1 MADGKAADRSNQ
13 RYRTRKDLIAAA
25 ARLMKEGRKP
35 SLEEV
40 AEAALVSRATAYRY
54 FRNAEALLV
63 EASFDLAVPD
73 GETLFAGD
81 PSVDPEERVDKAEAA
96 MHRMVIENEAA
107 LRLMLAS
114 AIARVAEGSADEA
127 VPLRQNRR
135 TPLIE
140 AALAPARDRLTRS
153 SYARLCAALA
163 MIFGPES
170 MIVFRDVLRLD
181 DETAREV
188 KSWAVRALVRAALDE
203 PRSESGGGPR
213 KARGPGGRRRTEDAA
228 EPGPS
233 AAVERRSGPGS
244 AAPPGRS
251 SPD

>member
-1 MADGKAADRSNQ
+1 MPDQKKPERANQ

-54 FRNAEALLV
+54 FPNVEALLV

-73 GETLFAGD
+73 GEALFADD
-81 PSVDPEERVDKAEAA
+81 PSVDPEERVDRAEAA
-96 MHRMVIENEAA
+96 MHCMVFENEAT

-114 AIARVAEGSADEA
+114 ALARAAEEPANQA

-140 AALAPARDRLTRS
+140 AALAPARGRFDHGC
-153 SYARLCAALA
+153 YAKLCAALA
-163 MIFGPES
+163 LIFGPES
-170 MIVFRDVLRLD
+170 MVVFRDVLRLD
-181 DETAREV
+181 DGTAREV
-188 KSWAVRALVRAALDE
+188 KGWAVRVLVRAALDE
-203 PRSESGGGPR
+203 SRSGSGGGPR
-213 KARGPGGRRRTEDAA
+213 KACRPSGSVQVADASKPVPAGRRGRP
-228 EPGPS
+228 EPDGL
-233 AAVERRSGPGS
+233 PGKS
-244 AAPPGRS
+244 SRAP
-251 SPD
+251 